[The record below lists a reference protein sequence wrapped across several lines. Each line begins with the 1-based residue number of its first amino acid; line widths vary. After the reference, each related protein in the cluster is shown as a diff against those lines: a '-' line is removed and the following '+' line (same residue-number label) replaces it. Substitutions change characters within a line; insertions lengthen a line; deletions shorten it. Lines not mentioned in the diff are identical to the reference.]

1 MIARSRRRK
10 SYVEYI
16 SEINSSAGNENAL
29 CYYKSHQNQFQE
41 IRPHIQLYLMADGE
55 SYQDCYCDL
64 NAKVQAVISQIK
76 VQVLLHVIT

>member
-1 MIARSRRRK
+1 MCLVIARSRRRK

-41 IRPHIQLYLMADGE
+41 IRPHIQLSLMADGD

-64 NAKVQAVISQIK
+64 NAKVQAVNFPDKGSSSR
-76 VQVLLHVIT
+76 